1 MRAKPKAR
9 RRGST
14 RAPRRMREKAAA
26 VFDRRGGR
34 EQRPAHARKGRPGG
48 TTHATLRCVA
58 LPRTTCYPHL
68 ARECSS
74 MVEPLPSKQATRVRF
89 PSLAPFPRRLRFRS
103 RWRARSVALTVQFA
117 SPAWRPR
124 RRTILQSARTGRC
137 DNHSHRIGSLP
148 PWIDSSSPSDS
159 LLRNW
164 FGRPVNRPAHAV
176 QDRLDEG
183 VQNRRILRFRAAH
196 EVV

>member
-1 MRAKPKAR
+1 MQRKPPRMRAKPKTR
-9 RRGST
+9 RRGRT

-26 VFDRRGGR
+26 IFDRRGGR

-58 LPRTTCYPHL
+58 LPRATCYPHL

-117 SPAWRPR
+117 SPLAGQTRNKPSWCENRALR
-124 RRTILQSARTGRC
+124 QSLTSDWLTASVDC
-137 DNHSHRIGSLP
+137 PIA
-148 PWIDSSSPSDS
+148 PSDS
-159 LLRNW
+159 LL
-164 FGRPVNRPAHAV
+164 
-176 QDRLDEG
+176 
-183 VQNRRILRFRAAH
+183 
-196 EVV
+196 